1 MNESEFVDFM
11 RAALISFWA
20 AVLEKACAFST
31 LSNLITT
38 NRSGGVPSRLV
49 NFVLRMIH

>member
-20 AVLEKACAFST
+20 AVLVKACAFST

-38 NRSGGVPSRLV
+38 NAPAEFHLGW
-49 NFVLRMIH
+49 